1 MNERKIDG
9 DLEATRRLLERLN
22 RLYSTLSHINRTI
35 VRAESPNDIF
45 AAACRIAVEEGSFG
59 FAMIGLVEPQEQ
71 RLVAV
76 AAAGVAPDLKWLPL
90 YDNNHG
96 DATAVANPVCQG
108 RPCIINDIRSD
119 PRAAKTRPMLDDAGV
134 RALASFPLML
144 EKTVVGILAVGVG
157 EADYFGDPEVHLLEE
172 VADDISFAMDVLRRD
187 EKRLAGEAKMHYLA
201 FYDAR
206 TGLPGRALF
215 EERLAAACERRKGHT
230 VTVLVINLRRY
241 HGILQVLGQE
251 AGTAIARAVTTRIE
265 AALPTAVV
273 ARIGESEFALALD
286 DGDELQMVEETA
298 WRVHGTIAEGIVVE
312 GQEVFVDPF
321 IGIALH
327 PQDGNA
333 AEVLKA
339 ALIAAGKPP
348 LDSGNCCRFFVAE
361 MDRGS
366 RKRLDLD
373 TALRRAVTRQEFEL
387 YYQPQVDL
395 TSGRVVG
402 AEALLRWQRPNHG
415 LVMPSEFIPMLEETG
430 LICSVGE
437 WALFEACR
445 TCRQWQDAGLPPI
458 TMAVN
463 LSAHQFHETDIRDLV
478 RRALDAS
485 GLEPHWLELEVT
497 ESVVLLNAETII
509 RVMRDLNALGVSQA
523 LDDFGTG
530 YSSLSYLQRL
540 PVKRIKIDRS
550 FVSNITSSPNDAAI
564 VRAVIGMAHSLGL
577 SVVAEGV
584 ETEGQLG
591 FLRGLCCEQMQGYY
605 FSPALAADDFAALL
619 RDGRCVPI
627 QTETASRE
635 RVLLLV
641 DDEPNILSSLRR
653 MLRQTDI
660 RVLATTNPLEGFELL
675 ASNPVGVVICD
686 QRMPEMTG
694 TEFLRRVKDLY
705 PATVRIVLSG
715 YTDLNSVIDAVNR
728 GAIYKFLTKPW
739 QDDTM
744 LASLEDA
751 FRLHEIERENKDLSQ
766 QLHTLMAAIDTG
778 GSTAFP
784 QA

>member
-1 MNERKIDG
+1 MTERQLDG
-9 DLEATRRLLERLN
+9 DVETARRLLERLN

-45 AAACRIAVEEGSFG
+45 AAACRIAVEEGG
-59 FAMIGLVEPQEQ
+59 LRFAVIGLVEPQEQ
-71 RLVAV
+71 QLVPVAV
-76 AAAGVAPDLKWLPL
+76 AGVAPDLKYLPL
-90 YDNNHG
+90 CGG
-96 DATAVANPVCQG
+96 DQGSATAVDKRGYPGTACV
-108 RPCIINDIRSD
+108 INDINFD
-119 PRAAKTRPMLDDAGV
+119 PRAARARPLLDDAGIGAV
-134 RALASFPLML
+134 ASFPLML
-144 EKTVVGILAVGVG
+144 EDAVVGILAVGAG
-157 EADYFGDPEVHLLEE
+157 EANYFGNPEVRLLEE

-215 EERLAAACERRKGHT
+215 EERLAATCERRHDHI
-230 VTVLVINLRRY
+230 VAVLTINLRRY
-241 HGILQVLGQE
+241 HSILEVLGQE
-251 AGTAIARAVTTRIE
+251 AGAAIARAVASRIE
-265 AALPTAVV
+265 AALPTAIV
-273 ARIGESEFALALD
+273 ARIGESEFALALEGG
-286 DGDELQMVEETA
+286 DGLHMVEETA
-298 WRVHGTIAEGIVVE
+298 WRVHGAIAEGITVD
-312 GQEVFVDPF
+312 GREVFVDPF

-327 PQDGNA
+327 PQDGSA

-339 ALIAAGKPP
+339 ALIAGGKPP
-348 LDSGNCCRFFVAE
+348 VDSSNCCRFFVAE

-373 TALRRAVTRQEFEL
+373 AALRRAITRQEFEL
-387 YYQPQVDL
+387 HYQPQVDL
-395 TSGRVVG
+395 VSGRVVG

-415 LVMPSEFIPMLEETG
+415 LVMPGEFIPMLEETG

-437 WALFEACR
+437 WVLVEACR
-445 TCRQWQDAGLPPI
+445 TCRQWQDAGLPPMR
-458 TMAVN
+458 MAVN
-463 LSAHQFHETDIRDLV
+463 LSARQFHETDVRDLV
-478 RRALDAS
+478 RRALDSS
-485 GLEPHWLELEVT
+485 GLEPQWLELEVT

-550 FVSNITSSPNDAAI
+550 FVSNITSNPSDAAI
-564 VRAVIGMAHSLGL
+564 VRAIIGMAHSLGL
-577 SVVAEGV
+577 TVVAEGV

-591 FLRGLCCEQMQGYY
+591 YLRGLSCEQMQGYY
-605 FSPALAADDFAALL
+605 FSPALPAADFATLL

-627 QTETASRE
+627 QTPTASHE

-653 MLRQTDI
+653 MLRHTHI

-739 QDDTM
+739 QDDAM
-744 LASLEDA
+744 VASLEDA
-751 FRLHEIERENKDLSQ
+751 FRLHEMERENQYLSK
-766 QLHTLMAAIDTG
+766 QLHDLMAAANASG
-778 GSTAFP
+778 RP
-784 QA
+784 VLP